1 VRYSAALFARL
12 RRANWSIT
20 CAIAHYHS
28 TTRARNRPYTKK
40 VVRLWN
46 AERRRYFNEQRMNKL
61 AAWQAEREQRKQ
73 VKMAAAAETARRS
86 NITPRN

>member
-12 RRANWSIT
+12 RRANRSIT
-20 CAIAHYHS
+20 HAIAHYHS

-46 AERRRYFNEQRMNKL
+46 VERRRYFNEQQMNKL

>member
-1 VRYSAALFARL
+1 MRYSAAQFARL

-28 TTRARNRPYTKK
+28 TARARNRPYTKK
-40 VVRLWN
+40 IVRLWN
-46 AERRRYFNEQRMNKL
+46 PERRRYFNEQRMNKL
-61 AAWQAEREQRKQ
+61 AAWQAEREQ

>member
-1 VRYSAALFARL
+1 ML
-12 RRANWSIT
+12 
-20 CAIAHYHS
+20 HS